1 MKKDSIKNI
10 SWENCLWHHFKKV
23 YMKFWKKNILLNL
36 DLVLFSSVHT
46 HTHTCTHTHTHI
58 YIYGKFVFLYVL
70 ICTYL
75 FIVFCLGILWELL
88 FWTWTKF
95 LKFHS
100 FHRFLPLIRSITL
113 DSVAWASSW
122 VDRVHQNLFHHLWS
136 LCTWGPAPFLLYTLH
151 GFQHSLFC
159 R

>member
-10 SWENCLWHHFKKV
+10 AWENRLWCHFKNV
-23 YMKFWKKNILLNL
+23 YMKFWKKNIFLNL

-46 HTHTCTHTHTHI
+46 HTHTHIYI

-75 FIVFCLGILWELL
+75 FIVFCLGVLWELL

-100 FHRFLPLIRSITL
+100 FHRFLRLIRSITL
-113 DSVAWASSW
+113 DCVAWTSSR
-122 VDRVHQNLFHHLWS
+122 VDRVRQNSFRRVWS
-136 LCTWGPAPFLLYTLH
+136 LCTCGPAPVLLYTLR
-151 GFQHSLFC
+151 GSQHSLFC